1 MSGAVGDKTL
11 DMAKAVLTAKPASK
25 YDDVLESCYH
35 FPEMYIR
42 AVESARSDW
51 IIYYEPRRPSE
62 DRSST
67 GGRSAYFA
75 TARIVSIEKDPKRD
89 SYFYAYVSDYLEF
102 NHAVPFRKGNYY
114 YEAQLQRDDGKTN
127 KGAFGR
133 AVRNI
138 TDQEYDNILESGFDD
153 LLADTRQQYSIH
165 ESLEALEIF
174 KRPLIK
180 QIVTRP
186 FRDAMFSKQVKK
198 AYNET
203 CAVTG
208 IKIINGGN
216 RSEVQAAHIWP
227 VHQNGPDSVRNG
239 IALSS
244 TMHWMFD
251 RGLISI
257 EDNYSVLIANDR
269 VPDAVTRLINPQI
282 QLPETSALHPHR
294 KFLQYHRE
302 NIFKG

>member
-1 MSGAVGDKTL
+1 
-11 DMAKAVLTAKPASK
+11 MAKAIFTAKPDSK
-25 YDDVLESCYH
+25 YDDLLESCYH
-35 FPEMYIR
+35 FPETYIR
-42 AVESARSDW
+42 AVESALSDW

-62 DRSST
+62 DRNST

-75 TARIVSIEKDPKRD
+75 TARIVSIEKDPKRNG
-89 SYFYAYVSDYLEF
+89 YFYAYVSDYLEF
-102 NHAVPFRKGNYY
+102 DRAVPFREGNYY
-114 YEAQLQRDDGKTN
+114 YEAQLKKDDGKTN

-138 TDQEYDNILESGFDD
+138 TDQEYDNILKSGFDD
-153 LLADTRQQYSIH
+153 LFADLHQQEYLIH
-165 ESLEALEIF
+165 EPLEELEIF
-174 KRPLIK
+174 KRPLVK

-186 FRDAMFSKQVKK
+186 FRDAAFSKQVKK

-208 IKIINGGN
+208 IKIVNGGN
-216 RSEVQAAHIWP
+216 RPEVQAAHIWP
-227 VHQNGPDSVRNG
+227 VHRNGPDSVRNG

-244 TMHWMFD
+244 TIHWIFD

-257 EDNYSVLIANDR
+257 EDDYSVLIANDR
-269 VPDAVTRLINPQI
+269 VPDAVTRLINPRI
-282 QLPETSALHPHR
+282 QLPKMSALRPHH